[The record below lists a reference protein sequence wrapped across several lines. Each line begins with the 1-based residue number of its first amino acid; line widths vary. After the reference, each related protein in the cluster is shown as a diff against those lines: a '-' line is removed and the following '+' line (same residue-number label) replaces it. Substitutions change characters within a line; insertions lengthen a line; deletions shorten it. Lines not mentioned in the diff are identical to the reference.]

1 MVCYGIF
8 WSGQS
13 LFLNSFFCFVF
24 VFQTSKDT
32 TDIGA
37 IQKAA
42 DFVQAFLL
50 GFEVEVSVLGGYLHH
65 VFDRCMCHNILF

>member
-1 MVCYGIF
+1 MTTSTASVI
-8 WSGQS
+8 SVS
-13 LFLNSFFCFVF
+13 ELFFFCFVF

-50 GFEVEVSVLGGYLHH
+50 GFEVEVSVLGCYLHH

>member
-1 MVCYGIF
+1 MTTSTASVISVSEF
-8 WSGQS
+8 
-13 LFLNSFFCFVF
+13 FFFCFVF

-50 GFEVEVSVLGGYLHH
+50 GFEVEVSALGGYLHH
-65 VFDRCMCHNILF
+65 VYDRCMCHNTLF

>member
-1 MVCYGIF
+1 MTTSTASVISVSEF
-8 WSGQS
+8 
-13 LFLNSFFCFVF
+13 FFFCFVI

-65 VFDRCMCHNILF
+65 VYDRCMCHNILF

>member
-1 MVCYGIF
+1 MRSAKPGNHLNLCF
-8 WSGQS
+8 WI
-13 LFLNSFFCFVF
+13 LFLVV

-50 GFEVEVSVLGGYLHH
+50 GFEVEVSVMGGYLHH
-65 VFDRCMCHNILF
+65 VFGSCMCHNILF

>member
-1 MVCYGIF
+1 MKT
-8 WSGQS
+8 STAS
-13 LFLNSFFCFVF
+13 LISVSEFFFVFVF

-50 GFEVEVSVLGGYLHH
+50 GFEVEVSMMGGSLYH
-65 VFDRCMCHNILF
+65 VFDSCMCHNILF

>member
-1 MVCYGIF
+1 MKTSTAFLISV
-8 WSGQS
+8 S
-13 LFLNSFFCFVF
+13 LNSFFVFVF

-50 GFEVEVSVLGGYLHH
+50 GFEVEVSMMGGSLYYH
-65 VFDRCMCHNILF
+65 VFDSCMCHNILF

>member
-1 MVCYGIF
+1 MKT
-8 WSGQS
+8 STAS
-13 LFLNSFFCFVF
+13 LISVSEFFFVFVF

-50 GFEVEVSVLGGYLHH
+50 GFEVCIMFFNMEICIGVNTVLLNYDL
-65 VFDRCMCHNILF
+65 